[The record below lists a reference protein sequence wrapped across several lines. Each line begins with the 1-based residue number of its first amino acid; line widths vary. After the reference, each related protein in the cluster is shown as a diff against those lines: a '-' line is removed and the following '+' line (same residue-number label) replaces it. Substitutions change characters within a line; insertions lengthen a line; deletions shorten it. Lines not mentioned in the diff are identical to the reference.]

1 MQQKCNCISKPVLSI
16 PPRVQRCYLIYC
28 DSVKWH
34 SSARISRG
42 FSFNKYSILPNSL
55 VIHLFSSPPYNP
67 LTAALDLLR
76 PRARGCAGLCHPR
89 GSLRSERGSGEVTEV
104 LTYLTWTQWSSS
116 TSTLAGDNLIIIGQ
130 KLRRLQII
138 SDCYVTMATV
148 IFTMLPS
155 PLHTGAEE
163 RRPFILMSS
172 SL

>member
-1 MQQKCNCISKPVLSI
+1 MLLDI
-16 PPRVQRCYLIYC
+16 
-28 DSVKWH
+28 
-34 SSARISRG
+34 
-42 FSFNKYSILPNSL
+42 
-55 VIHLFSSPPYNP
+55 IHLFSSPPYNP
-67 LTAALDLLR
+67 LTAALDQLR
-76 PRARGCAGLCHPR
+76 PRGRGFAGLCHPR
-89 GSLRSERGSGEVTEV
+89 GSLRSERRSGEVTQV
-104 LTYLTWTQWSSS
+104 VTYLPWTQWSS
-116 TSTLAGDNLIIIGQ
+116 TSTPTATGDNFVIIGQ

>member
-1 MQQKCNCISKPVLSI
+1 MLLYI
-16 PPRVQRCYLIYC
+16 
-28 DSVKWH
+28 
-34 SSARISRG
+34 
-42 FSFNKYSILPNSL
+42 
-55 VIHLFSSPPYNP
+55 IHLFSSPPYNP

-89 GSLRSERGSGEVTEV
+89 GSLRSERRSGEVTEV
-104 LTYLTWTQWSSS
+104 VTYLPWTQWSSS
-116 TSTLAGDNLIIIGQ
+116 TSTPTATGDNFVFIGQ

>member
-1 MQQKCNCISKPVLSI
+1 M
-16 PPRVQRCYLIYC
+16 
-28 DSVKWH
+28 
-34 SSARISRG
+34 
-42 FSFNKYSILPNSL
+42 FNPNSL
-55 VIHLFSSPPYNP
+55 NIYLFSSPPYNP

-89 GSLRSERGSGEVTEV
+89 GSLRSERRSGEVTEV
-104 LTYLTWTQWSSS
+104 VTYLPWTQWSSS